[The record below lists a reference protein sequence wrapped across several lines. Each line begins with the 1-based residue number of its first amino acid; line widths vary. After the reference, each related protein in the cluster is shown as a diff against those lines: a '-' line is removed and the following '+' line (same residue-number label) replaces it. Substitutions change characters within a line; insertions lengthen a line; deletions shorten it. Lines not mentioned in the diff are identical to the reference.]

1 MTYFKAKPTEIRS
14 IPDIEGITQLLNVGR
29 LELCGLAGAIA
40 RSRKIS
46 ANSALFLLE
55 SGEVNKEQARE
66 LLVESLQTTQ
76 IQSDPVL
83 KLDDTPSQP

>member
-46 ANSALFLLE
+46 ASSALFLLE
-55 SGEVNKEQARE
+55 SGEVNREQARE
-66 LLVESLQTTQ
+66 MLIESLQTKQ
-76 IQSDPVL
+76 IQSEPVL

>member
-29 LELCGLAGAIA
+29 LELCGLAGAIGG
-40 RSRKIS
+40 SRKIS

-66 LLVESLQTTQ
+66 LLIESLQTKQ
-76 IQSDPVL
+76 IQSEPEL

>member
-1 MTYFKAKPTEIRS
+1 MTYVKAQSKKIRT

-46 ANSALFLLE
+46 ASSALFLLE
-55 SGEVNKEQARE
+55 SGEVNREQARE
-66 LLVESLQTTQ
+66 MLIESLQTKQ
-76 IQSDPVL
+76 IQSEPVL

>member
-40 RSRKIS
+40 RCRKIS

-66 LLVESLQTTQ
+66 LLIESLQTKQ
-76 IQSDPVL
+76 IQSEPEL